1 MKIDTIEYIKEMNFN
16 NMKQDDIQFC
26 YDSIEDQHIKGNGN
40 LVTLEVNDKIVEVNA
55 KHLLTQLEVKYNV
68 KPKNC
73 SILTLTDIKDMGLK
87 NLEKL
92 DKKNTMDLIKI
103 YSEIHYKRLDVEKH
117 YDFDYDKDLSIK
129 SVITNQMATDLEL
142 NAVEIE
148 NYDSVII
155 CDMLT
160 LFENKISEMI
170 QNRLQTKEQDK
181 MEIDKEKIKHG
192 NETIDVIN
200 KNLDITDKF
209 NAIQQLIALNSYIAS
224 ELEYED
230 FNYETIIDYLLIYH
244 LIDITY
250 AQDLRLDL
258 KDDPTKI
265 VEICTELTDNKLI
278 QILSN

>member
-1 MKIDTIEYIKEMNFN
+1 M
-16 NMKQDDIQFC
+16 
-26 YDSIEDQHIKGNGN
+26 
-40 LVTLEVNDKIVEVNA
+40 
-55 KHLLTQLEVKYNV
+55 
-68 KPKNC
+68 
-73 SILTLTDIKDMGLK
+73 K

-92 DKKNTMDLIKI
+92 DKKDTMDLIKI
-103 YSEIHYKRLDVEKH
+103 YSELRYKRLDVEKH
-117 YDFDYDKDLSIK
+117 YDFNYDKDLSIE
-129 SVITNQMATDLEL
+129 SVITNQMATDLQL
-142 NAVEIE
+142 NAVEID

-250 AQDLRLDL
+250 AQDLRLNL

-265 VEICTELTDNKLI
+265 IEISTELTDNKLI
-278 QILSN
+278 EILSN

>member
-1 MKIDTIEYIKEMNFN
+1 
-16 NMKQDDIQFC
+16 
-26 YDSIEDQHIKGNGN
+26 
-40 LVTLEVNDKIVEVNA
+40 
-55 KHLLTQLEVKYNV
+55 
-68 KPKNC
+68 
-73 SILTLTDIKDMGLK
+73 
-87 NLEKL
+87 
-92 DKKNTMDLIKI
+92 
-103 YSEIHYKRLDVEKH
+103 
-117 YDFDYDKDLSIK
+117 
-129 SVITNQMATDLEL
+129 MATDLQL
-142 NAVEIE
+142 NAVEID

-230 FNYETIIDYLLIYH
+230 YNYETIIDYLLIYN
-244 LIDITY
+244 LIDTTY